1 MKHGLI
7 RWLLDLDVI
16 PPDARGVRLVWEHAW
31 PGWVW
36 VVLLLGAALL
46 SAWSY
51 TRLLGPARGRAVL
64 AVTRALLVVLIFLI
78 ISGPML
84 QQPRE
89 TVEQDWVLVLVDR
102 SASMNISD
110 VQAPP
115 SSAQSG
121 RLSRDDQLR
130 SLLHEHAQMWQQ
142 LAEARH
148 VVWLGFHDATFNLPK
163 VSPASRAAGFVAPV
177 DLGEPSGRRTR
188 LNAALEQA
196 LQRAAAR
203 AVSGIVLFS
212 DGRTTDPP
220 TRAIIS
226 RLRSDK
232 ISVFAV
238 GLGSSEP
245 FGDLAIR
252 SVEAPQRAF
261 IRDEVPVVVELDQ
274 LGSAVGGAPAVVRLI
289 DETTGQELDRVQL
302 PDWGDSIDHAVKV
315 TMTARPLLA
324 GEATWKVVVQSDQP
338 DLVSENNV
346 RTFRIELI
354 DRPLRVLYVDGYPRW
369 EYRYLKNLLI
379 REKSIESSVMLISA
393 DREFA
398 QEGNQPISRLP
409 RSPEEFAPFDVILL
423 GDVPASFFSPEQLDM
438 IQDHVA
444 QRGAGLLWIGGE
456 RYTPSTYAGTV
467 LADLLPMRGS
477 LALRAIGSPVNMVS
491 TALADRLGLLRL
503 ASDDHAGWPRELA
516 EASFGWSRLHYAQRI
531 EPGRLK
537 PTAEVLAETAAEFRG
552 ARLPLVIHLRYGAGQ
567 IVYVAT
573 DETWR
578 WRYGRGEL
586 LPERF
591 WVQIIRMLGRES
603 VAGLGDSATLDVN
616 PRRLTTSQVMRINL
630 ELLDSRL
637 VQESRLSIAAMVETS
652 DGTAIAEIEL
662 HRLDRS
668 SRLDRDRVANYA
680 ATFVPGVSGQLRVRI
695 NDPTLA
701 DLKLEVPIEVYA
713 PDDELRRPETDHAL
727 LEVLAAQTGGR
738 MLAPDEL
745 DQLPSLLP
753 NRSVRTINPITERI
767 WDSPL
772 AFGLLLLLAAG
783 EWIGRKLIRL
793 A

>member
-1 MKHGLI
+1 MNHGLI

-16 PPDARGVRLVWEHAW
+16 PPDAQGVRLVWEHAW

-64 AVTRALLVVLIFLI
+64 AVTRTLLVVLILLI

-89 TVEQDWVLVLVDR
+89 TIEQDWVLVLVDR

-115 SSAQSG
+115 SAAQGG
-121 RLSRDDQLR
+121 RFSRDDQLR
-130 SLLHEHAQMWQQ
+130 SLLHKHAQMWQQ

-163 VSPASRAAGFVAPV
+163 ASPASRAADFVAPV

-220 TRAIIS
+220 TRAFIS

-252 SVEAPQRAF
+252 SVEAPRRAF
-261 IRDEVPVVVELDQ
+261 IRDEVPVVVEVDQ
-274 LGSAVGGAPAVVRLI
+274 LGSAVRGAPAVVRLI
-289 DETTGQELDRVQL
+289 DETTGQELDRVEL
-302 PDWGDSIDHAVKV
+302 PDGSDSMDRPGQVA
-315 TMTARPLLA
+315 MTARPLLA

-338 DLVSENNV
+338 DLVAENNV

-354 DRPLRVLYVDGYPRW
+354 DRPLRVLFVDGYPRW

-393 DREFA
+393 DRDFA

-444 QRGAGLLWIGGE
+444 QRGAGLLSE
-456 RYTPSTYAGTV
+456 STVSTYTPSAATSTT
-467 LADLLPMRGS
+467 
-477 LALRAIGSPVNMVS
+477 LALLVFRPK
-491 TALADRLGLLRL
+491 
-503 ASDDHAGWPRELA
+503 
-516 EASFGWSRLHYAQRI
+516 SRC
-531 EPGRLK
+531 
-537 PTAEVLAETAAEFRG
+537 
-552 ARLPLVIHLRYGAGQ
+552 
-567 IVYVAT
+567 
-573 DETWR
+573 
-578 WRYGRGEL
+578 
-586 LPERF
+586 
-591 WVQIIRMLGRES
+591 
-603 VAGLGDSATLDVN
+603 
-616 PRRLTTSQVMRINL
+616 
-630 ELLDSRL
+630 
-637 VQESRLSIAAMVETS
+637 
-652 DGTAIAEIEL
+652 
-662 HRLDRS
+662 HR
-668 SRLDRDRVANYA
+668 
-680 ATFVPGVSGQLRVRI
+680 P
-695 NDPTLA
+695 
-701 DLKLEVPIEVYA
+701 
-713 PDDELRRPETDHAL
+713 
-727 LEVLAAQTGGR
+727 
-738 MLAPDEL
+738 
-745 DQLPSLLP
+745 
-753 NRSVRTINPITERI
+753 
-767 WDSPL
+767 
-772 AFGLLLLLAAG
+772 
-783 EWIGRKLIRL
+783 
-793 A
+793 

>member
-1 MKHGLI
+1 MNHGLI

-64 AVTRALLVVLIFLI
+64 AVTRTLLVVLILLM

-142 LAEARH
+142 LAETRH
-148 VVWLGFHDATFNLPK
+148 VLWLGFHEATFNLPTT
-163 VSPASRAAGFVAPV
+163 SPASRADDLAAPV

-203 AVSGIVLFS
+203 AVSGVVLLS

-261 IRDEVPVVVELDQ
+261 IRDEVPVLVELDQ
-274 LGSAVGGAPAVVRLI
+274 LGSAGGGAPAVVRLI
-289 DETTGQELDRVQL
+289 DETTGQELDRVEL
-302 PDWGDSIDHAVKV
+302 PDWGDSLDRPRQV

-338 DLVSENNV
+338 DLVSENHA

-354 DRPLRVLYVDGYPRW
+354 DRPLRVLFVDGYPR
-369 EYRYLKNLLI
+369 
-379 REKSIESSVMLISA
+379 
-393 DREFA
+393 
-398 QEGNQPISRLP
+398 
-409 RSPEEFAPFDVILL
+409 
-423 GDVPASFFSPEQLDM
+423 
-438 IQDHVA
+438 
-444 QRGAGLLWIGGE
+444 
-456 RYTPSTYAGTV
+456 
-467 LADLLPMRGS
+467 
-477 LALRAIGSPVNMVS
+477 
-491 TALADRLGLLRL
+491 
-503 ASDDHAGWPRELA
+503 
-516 EASFGWSRLHYAQRI
+516 
-531 EPGRLK
+531 
-537 PTAEVLAETAAEFRG
+537 
-552 ARLPLVIHLRYGAGQ
+552 
-567 IVYVAT
+567 
-573 DETWR
+573 
-578 WRYGRGEL
+578 
-586 LPERF
+586 
-591 WVQIIRMLGRES
+591 
-603 VAGLGDSATLDVN
+603 
-616 PRRLTTSQVMRINL
+616 
-630 ELLDSRL
+630 
-637 VQESRLSIAAMVETS
+637 
-652 DGTAIAEIEL
+652 
-662 HRLDRS
+662 
-668 SRLDRDRVANYA
+668 
-680 ATFVPGVSGQLRVRI
+680 
-695 NDPTLA
+695 
-701 DLKLEVPIEVYA
+701 
-713 PDDELRRPETDHAL
+713 
-727 LEVLAAQTGGR
+727 
-738 MLAPDEL
+738 
-745 DQLPSLLP
+745 
-753 NRSVRTINPITERI
+753 
-767 WDSPL
+767 
-772 AFGLLLLLAAG
+772 
-783 EWIGRKLIRL
+783 
-793 A
+793 